1 MKILFFTF
9 LTSLTILSSTAL
21 MAKEIENTNNKVNV
35 ARVVELVKLVNKAD
49 IQINVT
55 VTDLGGSTDLSPT
68 QKLFFNIY
76 QKGEIFST
84 DASYDLGA
92 IYSFKKAV
100 RVSAGVYEI
109 DVLGVNAETTM
120 PEYQTLIVNAEK
132 AIVRLKSVR
141 CEDFDCEA
149 STNFKASISVN
160 QK

>member
-9 LTSLTILSSTAL
+9 LASLTLLSSTAL
-21 MAKEIENTNNKVNV
+21 MAKEIVNTRNKVNV
-35 ARVVELVKLVNKAD
+35 ARVVELVKLVNKED
-49 IQINVT
+49 IKVNVT

-76 QKGEIFST
+76 QKGEMFST
-84 DASYDLGA
+84 DASYNLGA
-92 IYSFKKAV
+92 IYSFKKAT

-109 DVLGVNAETTM
+109 AVVGANAETNM
-120 PEYQTLIVNAEK
+120 PEDQTLIVNAEK
-132 AIVRLKSVR
+132 AIVNLKNVR
-141 CEDFDCEA
+141 CEGFDCEA